1 MKLERSEL
9 KLVKSQVVEK
19 PKDIGI
25 SFSKSKI
32 NVSMTLDLRGKRYEE
47 AMDLLDKYID
57 DLLLVGMKQA
67 SIIHGFGTGVIR
79 ELVQSFVK
87 NNKNISSY
95 RYGGENEG
103 GFGVTVITLK

>member
-1 MKLERSEL
+1 
-9 KLVKSQVVEK
+9 
-19 PKDIGI
+19 
-25 SFSKSKI
+25 
-32 NVSMTLDLRGKRYEE
+32 MTLDLRGKRYEE
-47 AMDLLDKYID
+47 AMNLLDKYID

-87 NNKNISSY
+87 NNKNILSY